1 MSGEHEEY
9 DAVMNCTIMR
19 LRARAEKAEAEL
31 AALRAS
37 LADENH
43 PPHDEE
49 HGCSS
54 HSCLIAT
61 RVGGVGTNGPCSCVE
76 SSVPSRAKARIIE
89 RALRRGRQAVASL
102 PELAALRWWVSL
114 PSSSVGRL
122 SPQLWRAATGIQ
134 TIPGGECDQ
143 IDADG
148 PSAVAAVLAL
158 YAKCVTKNGESD
170 ER

>member
-1 MSGEHEEY
+1 MSDEHEEY

-37 LADENH
+37 LADEDH

-49 HGCSS
+49 HGCMS

-61 RVGGVGTNGPCSCVE
+61 RVGGVGTNGPCTCIDSNVQ
-76 SSVPSRAKARIIE
+76 SRAKARIIE
-89 RALRRGRQAVASL
+89 RALQRGKKTT
-102 PELAALRWWVSL
+102 AALAEL
-114 PSSSVGRL
+114 
-122 SPQLWRAATGIQ
+122 RAAFAAWIESGTSLCCDSTHGWWYG
-134 TIPGGECDQ
+134 PGGTIRPGTTYSTAE
-143 IDADG
+143 
-148 PSAVAAVLAL
+148 AAMLAW
-158 YAKCVTKNGESD
+158 YRSRKGEKD